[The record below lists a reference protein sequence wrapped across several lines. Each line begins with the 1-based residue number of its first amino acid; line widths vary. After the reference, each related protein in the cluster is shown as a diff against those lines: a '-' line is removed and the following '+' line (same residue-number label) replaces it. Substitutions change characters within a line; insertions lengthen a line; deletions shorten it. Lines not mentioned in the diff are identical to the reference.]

1 MNFNLLLAALCLGSS
16 CSAQLFR
23 DTSIKPITGD
33 PAVGLQVMDR
43 VFVSKTIGV
52 DNVIYRVSNTLE
64 LSADEGAFLQPSQA
78 VAYFTS
84 EQSIDASSV
93 VHEYFTVVP
102 LPRYQLLA
110 YNWEVQFP
118 GNYLSASANREPLPN
133 LREVY
138 IGFRRLYQG
147 GWQYGWVH
155 MQREVTRAEDMI
167 GPGGGTRN
175 YAFRP
180 AGFAIHPVPDRPIRA
195 GMEPDLPSLATELVT
210 LEGGV
215 GQGIRVSW
223 PADWPGMV
231 LEFASELAHSTEWQP
246 VAGVEGSQALVEL
259 PEEGQVF
266 FRLRYAP

>member
-1 MNFNLLLAALCLGSS
+1 MGFAMNFNLLLAALCLGSS

-167 GPGGGTRN
+167 GPGGG
-175 YAFRP
+175 Y
-180 AGFAIHPVPDRPIRA
+180 
-195 GMEPDLPSLATELVT
+195 S
-210 LEGGV
+210 
-215 GQGIRVSW
+215 
-223 PADWPGMV
+223 
-231 LEFASELAHSTEWQP
+231 
-246 VAGVEGSQALVEL
+246 
-259 PEEGQVF
+259 
-266 FRLRYAP
+266 